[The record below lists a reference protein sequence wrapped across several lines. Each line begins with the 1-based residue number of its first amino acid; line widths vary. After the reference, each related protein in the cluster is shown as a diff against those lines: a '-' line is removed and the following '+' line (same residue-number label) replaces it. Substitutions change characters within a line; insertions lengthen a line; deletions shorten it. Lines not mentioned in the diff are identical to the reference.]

1 MKRSFVLA
9 AAAAAALVVAG
20 IAVAHGIDAKNARAV
35 AGTFTATTA
44 SRVETKTCTTED
56 GKTLAIASGT
66 YTGTST
72 GDADLTGALTIRA
85 KSVLNTTDNVG
96 VVSGSLRIDVAAGR
110 DTHATFETVYGAGA
124 VAGLAVGR
132 AHDPSA
138 QLIANLSAG
147 FTSSGGFTSGKLGG
161 GTAGGA
167 AVELGPGRCK
177 PTSVVRERSEAKG
190 TVSAVSSTSIT
201 VAGLTCVVPTSLQS
215 KLTGVTVG
223 SRAEIRCELINGA
236 NTLTR
241 IELKR

>member
-1 MKRSFVLA
+1 MKRSFGLA
-9 AAAAAALVVAG
+9 AVATAALVAAG
-20 IAVAHGIDAKNARAV
+20 IAVAHGIDARNARAV

-56 GKTLAIASGT
+56 GKTLSIASGT
-66 YTGTST
+66 YTGTSA
-72 GDADLTGALTIRA
+72 GDADLAGALTIHA

-96 VVSGSLRIDVAAGR
+96 VVSGSLRIDVASGP
-110 DTHATFETVYGAGA
+110 DTRATFETVYGAGA
-124 VAGLAVGR
+124 LAGLAVGR

-138 QLIANLSAG
+138 RLVANLSAG

-167 AVELGPGRCK
+167 AIELGPGHCR
-177 PTSVVRERSEAKG
+177 PASVVREHSEAKG

-201 VAGLTCVVPTSLQS
+201 VAGLTCAVPASLQS
-215 KLTGVTVG
+215 KLNGVSVG
-223 SRAEIRCELINGA
+223 SRAEIRCQLVNGT

-241 IELKR
+241 ISRKG